1 MNDTA
6 ERVSSHDYSD
16 NYVYQR
22 CLYAYQ
28 EAAKRIHGKVLE
40 IGTGSGIGISYMA
53 PQCDSFTT
61 IDKFSSDIDFTK
73 YLNTT
78 FIQMEIPPFVNIP
91 DQSFDFVIAFQ
102 LIEHIEPDDAFVKEI
117 YRVLKKDGKALL
129 TTPNRLQSLTRN
141 PWHIREYL
149 ASELAELFRKNQFS
163 NIEMLGTFG
172 NKKVNEYIEKNKASV
187 KRITRFDI
195 FNLQYRLPRKWLQ
208 VPYDFFNRMNRK
220 NIAKNNVA
228 LTTDISTNDFYLSQE
243 NPESLDLFIIATK

>member
-40 IGTGSGIGISYMA
+40 IGTGSGIGLSYMA

-61 IDKFSSDIDFTK
+61 IDKFSSNIDFTK
-73 YLNTT
+73 YPNTT

-117 YRVLKKDGKALL
+117 YRVLKKNGKALQ
-129 TTPNRLQSLTRN
+129 PPQIDCNHS
-141 PWHIREYL
+141 PEIRGI
-149 ASELAELFRKNQFS
+149 SENILPVNLLNFS
-163 NIEMLGTFG
+163 
-172 NKKVNEYIEKNKASV
+172 EK
-187 KRITRFDI
+187 
-195 FNLQYRLPRKWLQ
+195 
-208 VPYDFFNRMNRK
+208 
-220 NIAKNNVA
+220 
-228 LTTDISTNDFYLSQE
+228 ISF
-243 NPESLDLFIIATK
+243 PK

>member
-40 IGTGSGIGISYMA
+40 IGTGSGIGLSYMA

-61 IDKFSSDIDFTK
+61 IDKFSSNIDFTK
-73 YLNTT
+73 YPNTT

-102 LIEHIEPDDAFVKEI
+102 LIEHIETLMPFAPLLLSHADCQTF
-117 YRVLKKDGKALL
+117 LKLYSGSLVQLALL
-129 TTPNRLQSLTRN
+129 VHSFPRIS
-141 PWHIREYL
+141 
-149 ASELAELFRKNQFS
+149 ASTCQKMKS
-163 NIEMLGTFG
+163 
-172 NKKVNEYIEKNKASV
+172 
-187 KRITRFDI
+187 
-195 FNLQYRLPRKWLQ
+195 
-208 VPYDFFNRMNRK
+208 
-220 NIAKNNVA
+220 
-228 LTTDISTNDFYLSQE
+228 
-243 NPESLDLFIIATK
+243 